1 MNEQIFTLPL
11 SPNATSC
18 FHNPKPIL
26 FDQELTKIDAGIK
39 QFLDGRKLGVLT
51 LIYLELGLP
60 LQVALR
66 AAEAD
71 LCHL

>member
-1 MNEQIFTLPL
+1 MNEQIFTFPL

-26 FDQELTKIDAGIK
+26 FDQELTKLDASIK
-39 QFLDGRKLGVLT
+39 QFSDERKLVALT

-71 LCHL
+71 LGHL

>member
-26 FDQELTKIDAGIK
+26 FDQGLTKIDASIK
-39 QFLDGRKLGVLT
+39 QFLDARKLGALT